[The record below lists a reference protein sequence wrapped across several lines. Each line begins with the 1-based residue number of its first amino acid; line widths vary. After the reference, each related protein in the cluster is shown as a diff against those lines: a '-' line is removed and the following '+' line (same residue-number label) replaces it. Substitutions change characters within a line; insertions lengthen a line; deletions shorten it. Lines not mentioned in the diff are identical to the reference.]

1 MTRMADRGSMT
12 SARHRLRAATLIGGF
27 AACAL
32 AVTHARQAAVDGPV
46 GDPAPGAPAPSE
58 AAGWLAPDAV
68 PDDVGH
74 LTFMSPHA
82 SPIAVSGGS
91 VFVTNTPADTLDV
104 IDAAT
109 RTVAARV
116 RVGVDPVGLAVRPDG
131 KEVWVANHVSD
142 SVSVIDADAGSPTYL
157 QVVATVQDIG
167 SWSGATRFDEPVGV
181 AFASDEKAY
190 VALSSENQVAIVDVA
205 ARRVTGHIDIR
216 AQDPRAI
223 AVRGERLYVLPFESN
238 NRTQVSGCR
247 GEIDGELCTFDAQ
260 EHVVDNNNV
269 LSLGITVDVVKHP
282 DVPDRDLYVF
292 DTTTDALV
300 EVVETVGTLL
310 YGLAVDSGG
319 EVFVAQADARNDANG
334 RAGTEGEGLAELE
347 NRAFL
352 NRITR
357 IDCGGGS
364 CGNPEFIELEP
375 LPPAHPAAGEAL
387 ATPFAIAISDDDATL
402 VVSAAGSDRLFT
414 VDAASGEVL
423 GRTAVDAVPRG
434 IALESEADGAPARA
448 WVLNAV
454 ANTVSL
460 VDVSAPAS
468 PSVEATV
475 ALADPTPAVIKRGR
489 IAFNDADASSTGTFS
504 CESCHPDGHTDQ
516 LVWVL
521 DTPICDRDGCTQI
534 PPRST
539 MPVRGLRDTAPY
551 HWDGIPGDPYGGLNT
566 ASTYRAVEPNCDADD
581 PRSCTRQ
588 LADST
593 LRSTMCAVGEC
604 GVNDE
609 GRAGALSGA
618 ERDDLAEFLL
628 NVPYPPARRRSFTN
642 ELSDDAEAGFRA
654 FHIDGVPDGADGAVN
669 VCGNCHRMPFWTSTN
684 TPGTG
689 MDAPTWRGAYDRW
702 LTLPQ
707 GRWNVID
714 LRGEGER
721 NAGFPERS
729 MWGASLPERLHFWD
743 MVQEGSTGFS
753 GAFARQV
760 TLNAASPGHALTA
773 KLLAALE
780 TADGEGAVVLQGE
793 GVVIDGD
800 TATPVALEFD
810 GGNYVERGGGAQSF
824 SRTELISK
832 ATDGTFVGT
841 FTGRLGPQAGPDHP
855 QPALWTPG
863 PIQEQRGAQ
872 VFPGLT
878 EDDPT
883 LMVSGR
889 HIRDGA
895 QIFVDGRRVTGS
907 VRCRAGELPDC
918 EQEILFID
926 LPHTQGVHFLQV
938 QNPGGLFSNDLI
950 FFGRPLSYARPL
962 QGAQLTGGA
971 GAGAG
976 AGAAGT
982 ALAAAAATAAGG
994 AALAAPDQESPDQES
1009 PDRES
1014 QDQES
1019 QDQESQDQESQ
1030 DQEPEPLPE
1039 LLGES
1044 AALDSAVFTAADGT
1058 RFGIE
1063 IVATGLEAP
1072 GSLAFAPDGR
1082 LFLAEGPGRIRV
1094 LTSGGPAPAP
1104 VLALQPEPAFALTG
1118 ASAAGWPTISGL
1130 ALDPEFARNGYV
1142 YLLQTDD
1149 WYRGAPA
1156 ARLVRYRAGGNAL
1169 LRTGT
1174 LLDGLPPASLHGGG
1188 RLRFGP
1194 DGLLYVTLG
1203 DARDADAAQ
1212 DLAAYGGKVLRL
1224 RADGTTPRDNP
1235 FASPIYSWGHR
1246 DPRAIDWHPLT
1257 GTLWVAEPGA
1267 ARGGELN
1274 RIEPGGNYGWPI
1286 AEDLGGLAPL
1296 PGVHQPVLSLS
1307 PPIAPTGAAFYTG
1320 AAIPGFRDN
1329 LFLSVPDGAHLLRVR
1344 LDPTDPSRIVGSERL
1359 LDGVLGRLSDV
1370 VAGPDGALY
1379 LATDNRESRGEA
1391 APGDDRIVRLA
1402 PVD

>member
-1 MTRMADRGSMT
+1 MT
-12 SARHRLRAATLIGGF
+12 ARRTTASFRRWRTCLLIVGVATF
-27 AACAL
+27 AFASS
-32 AVTHARQAAVDGPV
+32 HARQGGVDERIGSHAPTARGPIGSAWRAAPGPV
-46 GDPAPGAPAPSE
+46 PTARAL
-58 AAGWLAPDAV
+58 AADEV

-82 SPIAVSGGS
+82 SPIAVNGGN
-91 VFVTNTPADTLDV
+91 VFVTNTPADTVDV
-104 IDAAT
+104 IDVAS
-109 RTVAARV
+109 RTVTARI

-142 SVSVIDADAGSPTYL
+142 SVSVIDSDPDSPTYA
-157 QVVATVQDIG
+157 QVVATVQEIG
-167 SWSGATRFDEPVGV
+167 SYGGATFFDEPVGI

-190 VALSSENQVAIVDVA
+190 VALSSENRVAIVDVA

-216 AQDPRAI
+216 AQDPRAL
-223 AVRGERLYVLPFESN
+223 AVRGERLYVIPFESN
-238 NRTQVSGCR
+238 NRTQISGCR

-282 DVPDRDLYVF
+282 DVPDRDLFVF
-292 DTTTDALV
+292 DTTTDGLV
-300 EVVETVGTLL
+300 EVVDTVGTLL
-310 YGLAVDSGG
+310 YGLAVGSGG

-364 CGNPEFIELEP
+364 CGDPEFIELEP

-434 IALESEADGAPARA
+434 IALESDADGAPSRA

-551 HWDGIPGDPYGGLNT
+551 HWDGIPGDPYGGPNT
-566 ASTYRAVEPNCDADD
+566 ASTLRDVEANCDADD

-588 LADST
+588 LVDNT
-593 LRSTMCAVGEC
+593 LGSTMCAVGEC
-604 GVNDE
+604 GANDE
-609 GRAGALSGA
+609 GQAGALTGA

-628 NVPYPPARRRSFTN
+628 NVPYPPSRRRSYTN
-642 ELSDDAEAGFRA
+642 DLSSDAVEGFKA
-654 FHIDGVPDGADGAVN
+654 FHIDGVPDGDARTVN

-684 TPGTG
+684 TPGSG

-702 LTLPQ
+702 LILPQ

-714 LRGEGER
+714 LRGQGDR

-729 MWGASLPERLHFWD
+729 MWGATLPERVHFWD
-743 MVQEGSTGFS
+743 MVEEGSTGFS

-760 TLNAASPGHALTA
+760 TLNASSPGHALTA
-773 KLLAALE
+773 KLLDALE
-780 TADGEGAVVLQGE
+780 LADREGAVVLQGE
-793 GVVIDGD
+793 GVLIDGD
-800 TATPVALEFD
+800 TATAVALEFD
-810 GGNYVERGGGAQSF
+810 GGSYVERGGRTRSF

-832 ATDGTFVGT
+832 ATGGSFVGT
-841 FTGRLGPQAGPDHP
+841 FTGRLGPGAGPDNP

-863 PIQEQRGAQ
+863 PIQEQRGRQ
-872 VFPGLT
+872 VFPGLS
-878 EDDPT
+878 EDDRS
-883 LMVSGR
+883 LLVSGR
-889 HIRDGA
+889 HIQEGA
-895 QIFVDGRRVTGS
+895 QVFVDGRRVTGS
-907 VRCRAGELPDC
+907 VRCRSGALPDC
-918 EQEILFID
+918 EQEILFIE
-926 LPHTQGVHFLQV
+926 LPWSQGMHFLQV

-950 FFGRPLSYARPL
+950 FYGRPLL
-962 QGAQLTGGA
+962 GTGLMGEADA
-971 GAGAG
+971 G
-976 AGAAGT
+976 
-982 ALAAAAATAAGG
+982 ALAAGALPGAAADAGG
-994 AALAAPDQESPDQES
+994 AAPRSGPAQELPNVLPNAPVGDAPPD
-1009 PDRES
+1009 
-1014 QDQES
+1014 
-1019 QDQESQDQESQ
+1019 
-1030 DQEPEPLPE
+1030 
-1039 LLGES
+1039 GTI
-1044 AALDSAVFTAADGT
+1044 VTAADGA
-1058 RFGIE
+1058 RFRIE
-1063 IVATGLEAP
+1063 TVATALEAP

-1082 LFLAEGPGRIRV
+1082 LFLAEGPGRVRV
-1094 LTSGGPAPAP
+1094 VSNGG
-1104 VLALQPEPAFALTG
+1104 LRPEPALELTG
-1118 ASAAGWPTISGL
+1118 SRSRARPVVSGL
-1130 ALDPEFARNGYV
+1130 VLDPAFTHNGYV
-1142 YLLQTDD
+1142 YLLQSDD

-1156 ARLVRYRAGGNAL
+1156 ARLVRYRAGGDAL
-1169 LRTGT
+1169 VRTGT
-1174 LLDGLPPASLHGGG
+1174 LLGGLPLPSLHGGG

-1203 DARDADAAQ
+1203 DAHDTDAAQ
-1212 DLAAYGGKVLRL
+1212 DLAAYGGKILRL
-1224 RADGTTPRDNP
+1224 RPDGTTPRDNP
-1235 FASPIYSWGHR
+1235 LASPIYSWGHR
-1246 DPRAIDWHPLT
+1246 DPRALDWHPLT
-1257 GTLWVAEPGA
+1257 GALWLAEPGGA
-1267 ARGGELN
+1267 VAGELN
-1274 RIEPGGNYGWPI
+1274 RIDAGANYGWPM
-1286 AEDLGGLAPL
+1286 AAGPERFDLL
-1296 PGVHQPVLSLS
+1296 PGMRPPVLDLDPAAGPS
-1307 PPIAPTGAAFYTG
+1307 GAAFYAG
-1320 AAIPGFRDN
+1320 AAIPGFRHD
-1329 LFLSVPDGAHLLRVR
+1329 LFLATLDGAHLLRVR
-1344 LDPTDPSRIVGSERL
+1344 FDPADPSRIVATERL

-1370 VAGPDGALY
+1370 AAGPDGSLY
-1379 LATDNRESRGEA
+1379 IATSNRNGIGVS

-1402 PVD
+1402 PVN

>member
-1 MTRMADRGSMT
+1 MA
-12 SARHRLRAATLIGGF
+12 SAPHRLRATLIAGTALF
-27 AACAL
+27 AF
-32 AVTHARQAAVDGPV
+32 AVAHARLGTLGGPMGGV
-46 GDPAPGAPAPSE
+46 APSAPRFVE
-58 AAGWLAPDAV
+58 AARSLAPDAV
-68 PDDVGH
+68 PEDVGH

-82 SPIAVSGGS
+82 SPIAVTGVS
-91 VFVTNTPADTLDV
+91 VFVTNTPADTVDV
-104 IDAAT
+104 IDAAR
-109 RTVAARV
+109 RTVTARV
-116 RVGVDPVGLAVRPDG
+116 RVGIDPVGLAVRPDG

-142 SVSVIDADAGSPTYL
+142 SVSVIDTDPDSPTYL
-157 QVVATVQDIG
+157 QVLATVQDVGTRSG
-167 SWSGATRFDEPVGV
+167 STRFDEPVGV

-190 VALSSENQVAIVDVA
+190 VSLSSENQVAIVDVA

-216 AQDPRAI
+216 AQDPRAL
-223 AVRGERLYVLPFESN
+223 AVRGERLYVIPFESH
-238 NRTQVSGCR
+238 NRTQISGCR

-300 EVVETVGTLL
+300 EVVDTVGTLL

-334 RAGTEGEGLAELE
+334 GAGTKGEGLAELE

-364 CGNPEFIELEP
+364 CGKPEFIELEP

-402 VVSAAGSDRLFT
+402 VVSAAGSDKLFT

-434 IALESEADGAPARA
+434 IALESDADGAPSRA

-468 PSVEATV
+468 PGVAATV
-475 ALADPTPAVIKRGR
+475 TLADPTPAVIKRGR
-489 IAFNDADASSTGTFS
+489 IAFHDADASSTGTFS

-551 HWDGIPGDPYGGLNT
+551 HWDGIPGDPYGGRNT
-566 ASTYRAVEPNCDADD
+566 ASTRRDVEANCDAGD

-588 LADST
+588 LVDST
-593 LRSTMCAVGEC
+593 LGSTMCAVGEC

-609 GRAGALSGA
+609 GRAGALNGA
-618 ERDDLAEFLL
+618 ERDDLAAFLL
-628 NVPYPPARRRSFTN
+628 NVPYPPSRRRSFTN
-642 ELSDDAEAGFRA
+642 ELSDDAEEGFKA
-654 FHIDGVPDGADGAVN
+654 FHVDGVPDGAQQRTN
-669 VCGNCHRMPFWTSTN
+669 VCGNCHRMPFWASSN

-702 LTLPQ
+702 LILPQ

-714 LRGEGER
+714 LRGEWER

-773 KLLAALE
+773 RLLEALE
-780 TADGEGAVVLQGE
+780 LSDREGAVVLQGE

-800 TATPVALEFD
+800 DSISIALEFD
-810 GGNYVERGGGAQSF
+810 GGRYVERGDGVQSF

-832 ATDGTFVGT
+832 ATGGTFVGT
-841 FTGRLGPQAGPDHP
+841 FTGRLGPRTGPDHP

-863 PIQEQRGAQ
+863 PMHEQRGLQ
-872 VFPGLT
+872 IFPVLS
-878 EDDPT
+878 EDERT
-883 LMVSGR
+883 MMVSGR
-889 HIRDGA
+889 HIQEGA
-895 QIFVDGRRVTGS
+895 RLFINGRRVTGS
-907 VRCRAGELPDC
+907 VRCRSGELPDC
-918 EQEILFID
+918 EKEILFIQ
-926 LPHTQGVHFLQV
+926 LPLSPGMHFLQV
-938 QNPGGLFSNDLI
+938 QNPGGLFSNDFI
-950 FFGRPLSYARPL
+950 FYGRPLH
-962 QGAQLTGGA
+962 GAQLTGGA

-976 AGAAGT
+976 LGAGFGAAGMT
-982 ALAAAAATAAGG
+982 LAGAAATAAGG
-994 AALAAPDQESPDQES
+994 RALAATAQEPPDQ
-1009 PDRES
+1009 DR
-1014 QDQES
+1014 
-1019 QDQESQDQESQ
+1019 
-1030 DQEPEPLPE
+1030 PPGLLPE
-1039 LLGES
+1039 RLVGS
-1044 AALDSAVFTAADGT
+1044 APLDGVVFTAADGT

-1063 IVATGLEAP
+1063 TVATGLEAP

-1082 LFLAEGPGRIRV
+1082 LFLAEGPGRVRV

-1104 VLALQPEPAFALTG
+1104 VLALRPEPAFALTN
-1118 ASAAGWPTISGL
+1118 ASAAGWPVISGL
-1130 ALDPEFARNGYV
+1130 ALDPEFARNGYM

-1156 ARLVRYRAGGNAL
+1156 ARLVRYRAGGDAL

-1174 LLDGLPPASLHGGG
+1174 LLDGLPPASRHGGG

-1203 DARDADAAQ
+1203 DARGGDAAQ
-1212 DLAAYGGKVLRL
+1212 DLAAYGGKILRL
-1224 RADGTTPRDNP
+1224 RPNGATPRDNP
-1235 FASPIYSWGHR
+1235 FASPVYSWGHR
-1246 DPRAIDWHPLT
+1246 DPRALDWHPLT
-1257 GTLWVAEPGA
+1257 GALWLAEPGGA
-1267 ARGGELN
+1267 GAGEVN
-1274 RIEPGGNYGWPI
+1274 RIEAGGNYGWPI
-1286 AEDLGGLAPL
+1286 AAGPGGFDPL
-1296 PGVHQPVLSLS
+1296 PGMRPPVLSLS
-1307 PPIAPTGAAFYTG
+1307 PPAAPSGAVFYTG
-1320 AAIPGFRDN
+1320 AAIPGFRHD
-1329 LFLSVPDGAHLLRVR
+1329 LFLATRDGAHLLRVR
-1344 LDPTDPSRIVGSERL
+1344 LDPADPSRILGTERL
-1359 LDGVLGRLSDV
+1359 LKGVLGRLSDV

-1379 LATDNRESRGEA
+1379 LATGNREGLGA
-1391 APGDDRIVRLA
+1391 PAPGDDRIVRLA

>member
-1 MTRMADRGSMT
+1 MTMTRMADNRSMP
-12 SARHRLRAATLIGGF
+12 RVRQRRRAVTL
-27 AACAL
+27 AAGL
-32 AVTHARQAAVDGPV
+32 AVCAFAVSHGRQGDFDGPI
-46 GDPAPGAPAPSE
+46 GRAPGASRFIE
-58 AAGWLAPDAV
+58 AASSLAPGAV

-82 SPIAVSGGS
+82 SPIAVAGGS
-91 VFVTNTPADTLDV
+91 VFVANTPADTVDV
-104 IDAAT
+104 IEDAS
-109 RTVAARV
+109 RTVTARI
-116 RVGVDPVGLAVRPDG
+116 RVGIDPVGLAVRPDG

-142 SVSVIDADAGSPTYL
+142 SVSVIDADPDSLTYL
-157 QVVATVQDIG
+157 QVIATVQDIG
-167 SWSGATRFDEPVGV
+167 TFSGATRFDEPVGI

-205 ARRVTGHIDIR
+205 ARRVTRYIDIR
-216 AQDPRAI
+216 AQDPRAL
-223 AVRGERLYVLPFESN
+223 AVRGERLYVIPFESH
-238 NRTQVSGCR
+238 NRTQISGCR

-300 EVVETVGTLL
+300 EVVDSVGTLL

-364 CGNPEFIELEP
+364 CGDPEFIELEP
-375 LPPAHPAAGEAL
+375 LPPAHPEAGQAL

-402 VVSAAGSDRLFT
+402 VVSAAGSDKLFT

-434 IALESEADGAPARA
+434 IALESDADGAPSRA

-460 VDVSAPAS
+460 VDVSTPAS
-468 PSVEATV
+468 PGVVATV
-475 ALADPTPAVIKRGR
+475 ILADPTPAIIKRGR
-489 IAFNDADASSTGTFS
+489 IAFHDADASSTGTFS

-551 HWDGIPGDPYGGLNT
+551 HWDGIPGDPYGGVNT
-566 ASTYRAVEPNCDADD
+566 ASTRRDVEANCDADD

-588 LADST
+588 LVDST
-593 LRSTMCAVGEC
+593 LGSTMCAVGEC

-609 GRAGALSGA
+609 GQAGALSGA

-628 NVPYPPARRRSFTN
+628 NVPYPPSRRRSFTN
-642 ELSDDAEAGFRA
+642 ELSDDAVDGFEA
-654 FHIDGVPDGADGAVN
+654 FHVDGVPDGDPPAVN

-684 TPGTG
+684 TGGTG

-702 LTLPQ
+702 LILPQ

-714 LRGEGER
+714 LRGEWER

-729 MWGASLPERLHFWD
+729 MWGASLPARRHFWD

-760 TLNAASPGHALTA
+760 TLNPSSPAHALTA
-773 KLLAALE
+773 KLLEALE
-780 TADGEGAVVLQGE
+780 LGDREGAVVLQGE
-793 GVVIDGD
+793 GVFIDGD
-800 TATPVALEFD
+800 QATPVALEFD
-810 GGNYVERGGGAQSF
+810 GSTYVERSADRLRSF
-824 SRTELISK
+824 SRTELISR
-832 ATDGTFVGT
+832 ATGGTFVGT
-841 FTGRLGPQAGPDHP
+841 FTGRLGPRTGPDHP

-863 PIQEQRGAQ
+863 PMHEQRGRQIFQ
-872 VFPGLT
+872 VLT
-878 EDDPT
+878 EEDRT
-883 LMVSGR
+883 MMVSGR
-889 HIRDGA
+889 HIEAGA
-895 QIFVDGRRVTGS
+895 RLFVDGRRVTGS
-907 VRCRAGELPDC
+907 VRCRSGELPDC
-918 EQEILFID
+918 EREILFVQ
-926 LPHTQGVHFLQV
+926 LPQSPGMHFLQV

-950 FFGRPLSYARPL
+950 FYGRPLH
-962 QGAQLTGGA
+962 GAQLTGGA
-971 GAGAG
+971 GAGG
-976 AGAAGT
+976 AGVSSPAAGMGFGG
-982 ALAAAAATAAGG
+982 AAAAAGLGDAGLPSAPNQEPADPVREPRVAA
-994 AALAAPDQESPDQES
+994 ASPD
-1009 PDRES
+1009 
-1014 QDQES
+1014 
-1019 QDQESQDQESQ
+1019 
-1030 DQEPEPLPE
+1030 
-1039 LLGES
+1039 GI
-1044 AALDSAVFTAADGT
+1044 VITAADGMQ
-1058 RFGIE
+1058 FGIE
-1063 IVATGLEAP
+1063 TVATGLVAP

-1082 LFLAEGPGRIRV
+1082 LFLAEGPGRVRI
-1094 LTSGGPAPAP
+1094 LSNTGLLP
-1104 VLALQPEPAFALTG
+1104 QPAFALTG
-1118 ASAAGWPTISGL
+1118 ASATGWPVISGL
-1130 ALDPEFARNGYV
+1130 ALDPEFASNGYI

-1149 WYRGAPA
+1149 RYGGAPA

-1169 LRTGT
+1169 VATGT

-1194 DGLLYVTLG
+1194 DNLLYVTVG
-1203 DARDADAAQ
+1203 DAHDSDAAQ
-1212 DLAAYGGKVLRL
+1212 DLAAYGGKILRL
-1224 RADGTTPRDNP
+1224 RPDGTTPRDNP
-1235 FASPIYSWGHR
+1235 FLSPVYSWGHR
-1246 DPRAIDWHPLT
+1246 DPRALDWHPLT
-1257 GTLWVAEPGA
+1257 GALWLAEPGGA
-1267 ARGGELN
+1267 GAGELN
-1274 RIEPGGNYGWPI
+1274 RIGVGANYGWPI
-1286 AEDLGGLAPL
+1286 ATDPGGFDPL
-1296 PGVHQPVLSLS
+1296 PGMRAPLLSLS
-1307 PPIAPTGAAFYTG
+1307 PPATPSGAAFYSGT
-1320 AAIPGFRDN
+1320 AIPGFRND
-1329 LFLSVPDGAHLLRVR
+1329 LFLATLDGAHLLRIR
-1344 LDPTDPSRIVGSERL
+1344 FDPADPSRIVATERM
-1359 LDGVLGRLSDV
+1359 LDGPLGRLSDV

-1379 LATDNRESRGEA
+1379 VATGNRDGIGEPI
-1391 APGDDRIVRLA
+1391 PGDDRIVRLA